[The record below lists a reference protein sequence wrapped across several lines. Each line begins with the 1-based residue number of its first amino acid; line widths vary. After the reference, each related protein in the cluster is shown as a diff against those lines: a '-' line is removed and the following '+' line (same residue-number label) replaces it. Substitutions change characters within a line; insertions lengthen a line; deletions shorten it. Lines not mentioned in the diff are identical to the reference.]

1 MIRREAKPTMVRPP
15 VPCSQFCRQLLAT
28 IGVLLVCAATP
39 ACAQELPGLLNQL
52 GDLIGEVIKPPKP
65 VRARA
70 IEFVDGGAQVMAV
83 GRPPQPNSARVR
95 QQRLDAWCLSL
106 EDSLA
111 RDLDLNDHQR
121 DELQKL
127 LIKQSAI
134 NHQRWKA
141 EQNQN
146 RGNQLIDATP
156 ILFAG
161 STGPTRRIARAVD
174 KVLPRLVNEEKQAQ
188 YADLKTRRKKRIG
201 DWFAQRAV
209 AVIDAELFFS
219 DAQRDACFEELRPH
233 TERRSNG
240 LFAFHRYSHY
250 LPYEALPIVQT
261 FRILEL
267 TPAQQSRLE
276 DLRTNASA
284 GNQITLTLTS
294 NATEQNEKQ
303 LHEAY
308 QTARTQFLN
317 AAAVRA
323 QFLTTRL
330 ELPQEQ
336 ARYLET
342 AGKGVTIR
350 SLNEWKKRTRK
361 QMQQYAANPRFGAG
375 MRVGLP
381 GPDIRRLEHDQL
393 WKRAV
398 TTVCENADTE
408 LFSRHDQ
415 QVLDGAIAFILATL
429 DRELT
434 LREDQIETMSQLV
447 EKAEPHRVHI
457 GQYYYLELAMLA
469 RTLVRIDEGQL
480 ADVLSE
486 PQMKSWK
493 LIKGAFRFRGK
504 DRAELTTRNG
514 DIHLNLTKPGSHTR
528 RPGVLMNVF

>member
-1 MIRREAKPTMVRPP
+1 MIRREVKPTMVRPP
-15 VPCSQFCRQLLAT
+15 VPCSLDCCRILAT
-28 IGVLLVCAATP
+28 VGILLVCAVSPTF
-39 ACAQELPGLLNQL
+39 AQDRPGLLNQL
-52 GDLIGEVIKPPKP
+52 GDIIGDVIKPPEP
-65 VRARA
+65 IRVRAA
-70 IEFVDGGAQVMAV
+70 VAVDMPVAVNQGGQ
-83 GRPPQPNSARVR
+83 RNSARVR

-111 RDLDLNDHQR
+111 HDLDLSDDQR
-121 DELQKL
+121 DDLQKL

-146 RGNQLIDATP
+146 QNRGNQLVDTTP

-161 STGPTRRIARAVD
+161 STGPTRRISRAVD
-174 KVLPRLVNEEKQAQ
+174 KAMASLLSEDKQAL
-188 YADLKTRRKKRIG
+188 YTELKTKRKQRIG

-219 DAQRDACFEELRPH
+219 DTQRKACFDELRPH

-267 TPAQQSRLE
+267 TPAQESRLK
-276 DLRTNASA
+276 DLRSNASA

-294 NATEQNEKQ
+294 NATDQNEKQ

-330 ELPQEQ
+330 ELPQDQ

-350 SLNEWKKRTRK
+350 SLNQWKKQTRK

-375 MRVGLP
+375 MRIGLP
-381 GPDIRRLEHDQL
+381 GPDIRSLEHDQL

-398 TTVCENADTE
+398 NTVCENADAD
-408 LFSRHDQ
+408 LFDRHDQ
-415 QVLDGAIAFILATL
+415 QVLDGASAFILATL

-434 LREDQIETMSQLV
+434 LREDQVETVRKLV
-447 EKAEPHRVHI
+447 DNTTPHLVHSN
-457 GQYYYLELAMLA
+457 QYYYLELAMFA
-469 RTLVRIDEGQL
+469 RTLVLMEEEQL
-480 ADVLSE
+480 AEVLSE
-486 PQMKSWK
+486 PQMKAWK
-493 LIKGAFRFRGK
+493 LIKSAFRFRGK
-504 DRAELTTRNG
+504 GRAEFTTRNG
-514 DIHLNLTKPGSHTR
+514 DVHLNLTKPSNGTR
-528 RPGVLMNVF
+528 RPGFLMNVF